1 MEFRERVLY
10 HQIHPLKLA
19 TDWLTG
25 IGASILLWQHCL
37 GPALLLGLVPPVVVS
52 TFLLLF
58 ADLTSYRSSA
68 FGRYVARFMSRSVE
82 AGRLLGLMVFW
93 TGAWWHRS
101 VLIATGVLV
110 ILACWLY
117 GLWFGSIA

>member
-10 HQIHPLKLA
+10 HQIHPLKLT
-19 TDWLTG
+19 TDWLSG
-25 IGASILLWQHCL
+25 LGAAVLLWQHRA
-37 GPALLLGLVPPVVVS
+37 GMALLVGLVPPVLVS
-52 TFLLLF
+52 ALLLRF

-68 FGRYVARFMSRSVE
+68 FGRYVARFMSRRVE
-82 AGRLLGLMVFW
+82 AGRLFGLLVFW
-93 TGAWWHRS
+93 SGAWWHRS
-101 VLIATGVLV
+101 ALIAMGGLI

>member
-10 HQIHPLKLA
+10 HQIHPLKLT

-25 IGASILLWQHCL
+25 IGAAIFLWQHRL
-37 GPALLLGLVPPVVVS
+37 GPALLVGLVPPVLVS
-52 TFLLLF
+52 ALLLRF
-58 ADLTSYRSSA
+58 ADLTSYRSSR
-68 FGRYVARFMSRSVE
+68 FGRYVARFMSGSVE
-82 AGRLLGLMVFW
+82 AGRLFGLLVFW
-93 TGAWWHRS
+93 SGAWWHRS
-101 VLIATGVLV
+101 GLIATGVLM